1 MFIYKLYRRENLPR
15 IWAILNGFLS
25 ILSPLISIITHHV
38 AKAFDFQGILIL
50 NLTQTPFQY
59 GNSEMKMKQKHQT
72 CTKWVLNSG
81 NSSHIESQANP

>member
-25 ILSPLISIITHHV
+25 ILSPLISIITHPI

-59 GNSEMKMKQKHQT
+59 GNSEIKKQKKTKQKHQT
-72 CTKWVLNSG
+72 CTKFRKLKPYSY
-81 NSSHIESQANP
+81 I